1 MVPNRILAYLD
12 AQDVP
17 YFVRTHPR
25 AVSSQYL
32 AESLHVSGYDIA
44 KTVLFEVDGQR
55 WIGLIPG
62 AARFN
67 ADSVRSALNARSVRL
82 LDEREFQ
89 TAFPDCELGAEPPF
103 GGLYMMPV
111 LMDMSLRER
120 DRIVVRAGTH
130 EDALELW
137 TADFEFL
144 EHPRI
149 ASFAELP
156 SRVETP
162 SGLGTGV

>member
-1 MVPNRILAYLD
+1 MVPHRITEYLD

-32 AESLHVSGYDIA
+32 AESLHISGYDIA
-44 KTVLFEVDGQR
+44 KTVLFEADGKK
-55 WIGLIPG
+55 WIGVIPG
-62 AARFN
+62 AAKFDPRR
-67 ADSVRSALNARSVRL
+67 VREALRARDVRL

-89 TAFPDCELGAEPPF
+89 SRFPDCELGAEPPF
-103 GGLYMMPV
+103 GGLYLLPV
-111 LMDMSLRER
+111 LMDQSLREH

-137 TADFEFL
+137 TADYEFL
-144 EHPRI
+144 ERPKV
-149 ASFAELP
+149 ASFAIVPRGSEAA
-156 SRVETP
+156 EEA
-162 SGLGTGV
+162 GA